1 MRTQRDRNKR
11 TYIVANVSNG
21 GKERRII
28 FERER
33 RKFES
38 VIVKNWQCLVRNNS
52 IVSEQLT
59 SPQPP
64 EPTMPDLM
72 PMY

>member
-1 MRTQRDRNKR
+1 MRTQRDWDKR

-21 GKERRII
+21 GKGRRKN

-38 VIVKNWQCLVRNNS
+38 VLVKTGNVW
-52 IVSEQLT
+52 
-59 SPQPP
+59 
-64 EPTMPDLM
+64 
-72 PMY
+72 